1 MALNVT
7 AWHCNAD
14 IISSVSVLP
23 LGEHHAQ
30 VHIDLNSNGK
40 RARVVSTFVT
50 PDDKVGVILEHHP
63 WDGDPDDE
71 NTRRSE
77 DAKEATIT
85 LHTTT
90 LAHILGVTDGRYTIF
105 LYLATPEAMED
116 LGETVERVEVPPCR

>member
-40 RARVVSTFVT
+40 RASIVGLASMEGCVDVHLTYHPVVNDQRTE
-50 PDDKVGVILEHHP
+50 DECDAMLRLYAG
-63 WDGDPDDE
+63 GDLQIWG
-71 NTRRSE
+71 TSE
-77 DAKEATIT
+77 
-85 LHTTT
+85 
-90 LAHILGVTDGRYTIF
+90 GRYTLF
-105 LYLATPEAMED
+105 LYVVDDVARQNIGAELPRMED
-116 LGETVERVEVPPCR
+116 GRTP